1 MTTNNPGNRPS
12 DDNRDEFV
20 GDEFVGDT
28 EYIADTEYTDYP
40 GHEPDQ
46 VAGTAASV
54 GAEEYTGAHRREDYN
69 DAEYSAAYDAEYG
82 DAEYDDAAYDD
93 AYIDAYDDDD
103 DNLAAGAAGA
113 GAAGAARGAGGRR
126 RAAAGAGA
134 AGAGVPKRG
143 LAMIL
148 IAVAALLLLWGIY
161 ALTQKSSDANT
172 GAATTE
178 TTAVD
183 SPDGTNSALPPA
195 PETVP
200 TNANPADPNAEGQ
213 ENEPADPNASADPN
227 APADPANPADPNAPA
242 PAPAP
247 NDGGPAIT
255 AQNAQVFVYNN
266 SNVNGWAADT
276 MAKLDGNFQVANT
289 EELNDPTKNANMPE
303 GQYGTFEGVQVFYPE
318 STEGARQVA
327 EEIARQL
334 GGVAVAK
341 TDGVRLPPNTNARDA
356 IVVVLAENH

>member
-1 MTTNNPGNRPS
+1 MTRVTTNNPGNGPS
-12 DDNRDEFV
+12 DNNR
-20 GDEFVGDT
+20 DEFVGDT

-46 VAGTAASV
+46 VAGTAASA
-54 GAEEYTGAHRREDYN
+54 GAEEYTGAHRHED
-69 DAEYSAAYDAEYG
+69 
-82 DAEYDDAAYDD
+82 YDDAAYDA
-93 AYIDAYDDDD
+93 AYIDAYDDEDDED
-103 DNLAAGAAGA
+103 DNL
-113 GAAGAARGAGGRR
+113 AAGAARGAGGRR

-134 AGAGVPKRG
+134 AGASVPKRG

-161 ALTQKSSDANT
+161 ALTQKSGDANT

-178 TTAVD
+178 TTAAD
-183 SPDGTNSALPPA
+183 SPDGTNSALPPT

-213 ENEPADPNASADPN
+213 ENDPADPSAPVDPN
-227 APADPANPADPNAPA
+227 APE

-266 SNVNGWAADT
+266 SIVSGWAAET
-276 MAKLDGNFQVANT
+276 MAKLDGNFQVVNT
-289 EELNDPTKNANMPE
+289 DELNDPTKNANMPE

-341 TDGVRLPPNTNARDA
+341 TDSVRLPPNTNARDA

>member
-1 MTTNNPGNRPS
+1 MARVTTNNPGNGPS
-12 DDNRDEFV
+12 DNNRDEFV

-46 VAGTAASV
+46 VAGTAASAGASAGTSA
-54 GAEEYTGAHRREDYN
+54 GAEEYTGAHRHED
-69 DAEYSAAYDAEYG
+69 
-82 DAEYDDAAYDD
+82 YDDAAYDD
-93 AYIDAYDDDD
+93 AYIDAYDDEDD
-103 DNLAAGAAGA
+103 EGDNL
-113 GAAGAARGAGGRR
+113 AAGAARGAGGRR

-134 AGAGVPKRG
+134 AGAGAAGASVPKRG

-172 GAATTE
+172 GTATTE
-178 TTAVD
+178 TTAAD
-183 SPDGTNSALPPA
+183 SPDGTNSALPPT

-213 ENEPADPNASADPN
+213 ENDPADPSA
-227 APADPANPADPNAPA
+227 PADPNAPE

-266 SNVNGWAADT
+266 SIVSGWAAET
-276 MAKLDGNFQVANT
+276 MAKLDGNFQVVNT
-289 EELNDPTKNANMPE
+289 DELNDPTKNANMPE